1 MMELIMGWKLDIV
14 LDINIST
21 DPGGSAPCK
30 RCSFVLS
37 TDLNKTCMA
46 ATLRLQVQ
54 VGPQEEDLG
63 EVDEMPKELDSQ
75 ALVGRVE
82 K

>member
-1 MMELIMGWKLDIV
+1 M
-14 LDINIST
+14 
-21 DPGGSAPCK
+21 
-30 RCSFVLS
+30 LS
-37 TDLNKTCMA
+37 NDLNETCMA

-75 ALVGRVE
+75 ASVGRVE

>member
-1 MMELIMGWKLDIV
+1 
-14 LDINIST
+14 
-21 DPGGSAPCK
+21 
-30 RCSFVLS
+30 
-37 TDLNKTCMA
+37 MA

-63 EVDEMPKELDSQ
+63 EVDDMPKELDSQ
-75 ALVGRVE
+75 ASVGRVE